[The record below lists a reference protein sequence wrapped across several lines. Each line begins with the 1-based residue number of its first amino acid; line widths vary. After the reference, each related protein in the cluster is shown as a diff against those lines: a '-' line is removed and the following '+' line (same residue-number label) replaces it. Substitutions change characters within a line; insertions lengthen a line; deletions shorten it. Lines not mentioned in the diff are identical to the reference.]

1 MQPQEFIWYLLEID
15 QLYNLKTKEKNSI
28 SEYHEELTSKST
40 IINIDNLDVL
50 EIFGVNNE
58 NLIYIEDFLPIKI
71 FQKGNQLKIKG
82 KKIYINILQNAILQT
97 QQDLKSNRNGNN
109 TNLMQE
115 NLKMQFLNEN
125 EKIRNLTVTKTVKL
139 DVIGKSKMQNHYLD
153 ILQKMKIV
161 FAVGPAGTG
170 KTFLAVAAAVSQLMD
185 NKFDRI
191 ILSRPAVEAGE
202 KLGFLPGD
210 LKEKVDPYLRPLYDS
225 LYDLMPSD
233 IAIKKINSAEIEIAP
248 LAFMRGRTLNNSFV
262 ILDEAQNATHT
273 QIKMFL
279 TRCGKNSR
287 MVVTGDPSQIDLN
300 RKSDSGLLKS
310 VKILK
315 KIDNIEVVELGA
327 KDIVRDDMVTKI
339 INAYD
344 SYDEQ
349 IKDLFDKSS

>member
-1 MQPQEFIWYLLEID
+1 MEISINFS
-15 QLYNLKTKEKNSI
+15 NLKN
-28 SEYHEELTSKST
+28 
-40 IINIDNLDVL
+40 
-50 EIFGVNNE
+50 
-58 NLIYIEDFLPIKI
+58 
-71 FQKGNQLKIKG
+71 LKITPTLFFEFHGSEKS
-82 KKIYINILQNAILQT
+82 NIESVNSVSELCDDNNGFDFDFSS
-97 QQDLKSNRNGNN
+97 DLKKRNELWKARHDVYWSVKSLKPNARVYATDACVPI
-109 TNLMQE
+109 TNLVE
-115 NLKMQFLNEN
+115 CIKFTEN
-125 EKIRNLTVTKTVKL
+125 EIIMSL
-139 DVIGKSKMQNHYLD
+139 
-153 ILQKMKIV
+153 
-161 FAVGPAGTG
+161 GPAGTG
-170 KTFLAVAAAVSQLMD
+170 KSFLAVSVGVAMLME
-185 NKFDRI
+185 KKVERV

-233 IAIKKINSAEIEIAP
+233 IAIRKIESAEIEIAP

-310 VKILK
+310 IKILE
-315 KIDNIEVVELGA
+315 KIDNIEVVELGS
-327 KDIVRDDMVTKI
+327 KDIVRDEMVTKI

-344 SYDEQ
+344 SYDDQ
-349 IKDLFDKSS
+349 IKDLFDQKS

>member
-1 MQPQEFIWYLLEID
+1 MLKID
-15 QLYNLKTKEKNSI
+15 YPLNLKNKQIKPI
-28 SEYHEELTSKST
+28 SENQKDLTSGSS
-40 IINIDNLDVL
+40 IINIDNLNVV

-58 NLIYIEDFLPIKI
+58 NLNFFEDQLPIKV
-71 FQKGNQLKIKG
+71 FQKGNQLNIKG
-82 KKIYINILQNAILQT
+82 EKKYRNILRNAILKT
-97 QQDLKSNRNGNN
+97 QQDLKSNRKGNN
-109 TNLMQE
+109 INLMQE

-125 EKIRNLTVTKTVKL
+125 DKIRNLTVTKTAKL

-153 ILQKMKIV
+153 ILQRKKII

-170 KTFLAVAAAVSQLMD
+170 KTFLAVAAAVSQLLD

-233 IAIKKINSAEIEIAP
+233 IAIRKIESAEIEIAP

-310 VKILK
+310 IKILE
-315 KIDNIEVVELGA
+315 KIDNIEVVELGS
-327 KDIVRDDMVTKI
+327 KDIVRDEMVTKI

-344 SYDEQ
+344 SYDDR
-349 IKDLFDKSS
+349 IKDLFDQKS